1 MKLCSLGGSL
11 GYFDLLKEAN
21 LNNPFKEETIKEV
34 ADGVC
39 EVLNELNKVL

>member
-1 MKLCSLGGSL
+1 MKQCSLSGSL
-11 GYFDLLKEAN
+11 GYFDLLKEAK

-34 ADGVC
+34 TDGFC